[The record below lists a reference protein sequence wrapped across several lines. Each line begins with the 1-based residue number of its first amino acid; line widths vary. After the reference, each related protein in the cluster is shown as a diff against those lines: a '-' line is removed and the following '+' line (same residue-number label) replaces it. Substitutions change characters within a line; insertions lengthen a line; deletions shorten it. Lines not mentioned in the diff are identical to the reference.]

1 MHLLLHRV
9 PLTAVDA
16 KSVYAAH
23 SAIPKSS
30 ERLASVLEVLQDKNS
45 DRVGHWSAF
54 KADAAGN
61 LAGVPS

>member
-9 PLTAVDA
+9 PSTAADV

-23 SAIPKSS
+23 IAIPKSN
-30 ERLASVLEVLQDKNS
+30 ERLASVLEVLQDRHS

-54 KADAAGN
+54 KADADGN
-61 LAGVPS
+61 LAGVTA

>member
-9 PLTAVDA
+9 PLTAADA

-30 ERLASVLEVLQDKNS
+30 EKLASVLEVLQDRRNE
-45 DRVGHWSAF
+45 RVGHWSAF
-54 KADAAGN
+54 KADADGN
-61 LAGVPS
+61 LAGVTA